1 MTSQSVPFKDAVW
14 CKNEFTNV
22 SIASMK
28 SDKEVVFKVSRSN
41 KQEEFLFHSCEKVSN
56 LKGLQR
62 IAFDRWKFEVVACYQ
77 RRRDA
82 STVIRTCFMHRD
94 QWFPAGMSRKEVVRQ
109 PQSGLTHPPT
119 PVQELLFSPNTS
131 ANVKNIQRK

>member
-1 MTSQSVPFKDAVW
+1 M
-14 CKNEFTNV
+14 

-62 IAFDRWKFEVVACYQ
+62 IAFDR
-77 RRRDA
+77 
-82 STVIRTCFMHRD
+82 
-94 QWFPAGMSRKEVVRQ
+94 
-109 PQSGLTHPPT
+109 
-119 PVQELLFSPNTS
+119 
-131 ANVKNIQRK
+131 